1 MAQEN
6 PYAKYQGQSQPVP
19 IAQIKPILSA
29 PRDPF
34 EAEKEARAQDA
45 AQREQAR
52 FEKEMAGGGK
62 TTFRPMTPEEVTQ
75 RGLPQGAYQISSE
88 GEVKPIAPSKSEAR
102 TADDI
107 KAEGA
112 KKRAETIR
120 AIMGRTTDLFTQD
133 IEGQPLERLGGLTE
147 YFSALP
153 KNERFDAAANSMLP
167 LIRPLVAQTAKE
179 GDSDKEMQVFMAYIP
194 QASDSDIAIK
204 EKLSLLEMLIGGMVD
219 GKVPSQVTQEVA
231 QTQAQAEGNTFTYGG
246 KTYTKGQTTIPS
258 PSAPTPPA
266 GPSMMDTIGTGLG
279 QGLGSLIEGG
289 VNNTIG
295 MAVNPVGQLMYNAMP
310 GNQGTYDIGQSIRE
324 GLGLPEN
331 PDSMTNAIIQGGA
344 GGLGMAGMTRGGA
357 QLATGAMRSGLEMLG
372 STPGRD
378 LAGGMGAAAGQQIAA
393 SQGAGTVGQ
402 IAAALA
408 GGGLAAGAAG
418 VRTPGTMAAGDRA
431 LVQAAEQ
438 NRVPLMTSD
447 TMPPQTFIGKSAQF
461 TGERIPIA
469 GTGGNR
475 ATQQEARVDAVK
487 RIASEYGA
495 NEPALLERV
504 SADLLATRGA
514 ELTKYATAK
523 DEVISSLAGAGEV
536 PATNAAQVID
546 EKIAELTRRGTPA
559 AQEVVSYLTRL
570 RTDIQGKSLD
580 QIEAIRKDELSQAF
594 KSGDTLAEVRS
605 VGEKAVRP
613 IYRALNEDM
622 GEFIKGAGDRRD
634 FAKWKVANTRLAQ
647 MAGELD
653 VTALKQALRKGD
665 VTPETVGN
673 VLFSQ
678 KPSDVR
684 ALYGNLSAN
693 GKANARAAILARAIE
708 KAGGLEE
715 VSPQRFAN
723 EVARL
728 GASTGVLFNG
738 TDAARLSGLVKVLK
752 ATRRAGDAAVSTA
765 SGQQTYL
772 PATLGALADVWGTGG
787 AIVGS
792 LATVGGLARAYESPA
807 VRDIMLRL
815 GRTKKGDKSEAFLV
829 KRAITALAQQD
840 NDQ

>member
-1 MAQEN
+1 MAEPQEAM
-6 PYAKYQGQSQPVP
+6 PWEEYQTTPETGQGVVIPAAP
-19 IAQIKPILSA
+19 EKPPA
-29 PRDPF
+29 P
-34 EAEKEARAQDA
+34 
-45 AQREQAR
+45 
-52 FEKEMAGGGK
+52 K
-62 TTFRPMTPEEVTQ
+62 TTFRPMTPEEVAGQ
-75 RGLPQGAYQISSE
+75 GLPAGAYQISSE
-88 GEVKPIAPSKSEAR
+88 GEIKPIAPSKSEAQ
-102 TADDI
+102 TDADV
-107 KAEGA
+107 KAAGA

-153 KNERFDAAANSMLP
+153 KNERFDAAAQSMLP
-167 LIRPLVAQTAKE
+167 LIRPLVAQSAKE

-231 QTQAQAEGNTFTYGG
+231 QTQAQAEGNTFSYGG
-246 KTYTKGQTTIPS
+246 KTYTKGETVIPS
-258 PSAPTPPA
+258 PSEPTPPA

-279 QGLGSLIEGG
+279 RGLGDVVQGAGDVLGIVGNPLNATINAATGANLSTDLGQTLRTATGLPDNPDTMASAITRGG
-289 VNNTIG
+289 VSALTG
-295 MAVNPVGQLMYNAMP
+295 SLLA
-310 GNQGTYDIGQSIRE
+310 R
-324 GLGLPEN
+324 
-331 PDSMTNAIIQGGA
+331 GGA
-344 GGLGMAGMTRGGA
+344 G
-357 QLATGAMRSGLEMLG
+357 LASGAMRSGLEMLG

-378 LAGGMGAAAGQQIAA
+378 LAGGMGTAAGQQIAA

-447 TMPPQTFIGKSAQF
+447 VMPPETFIGKSAQF

-475 ATQQEARVDAVK
+475 ATQQEARVNAVK

-495 NEPALLERV
+495 NEPALLDRI

-523 DEVISSLAGAGEV
+523 DEVITSLASAGEV
-536 PATNAAQVID
+536 PATNAARVID

-559 AQEVVSYLTRL
+559 AQDVVQYLTRL

-622 GEFIKGAGDRRD
+622 GDFIKGAGERRD

-653 VTALKQALRKGD
+653 VSGLKQALRKGD

-708 KAGGLEE
+708 KAGEKAGGLEE

-728 GASTGVLFNG
+728 GASTGVMFNG
-738 TDAARLSGLVKVLK
+738 TDAARLSGLVKVLQ
-752 ATRRAGDAAVSTA
+752 ATRRAGEAAVSTA
-765 SGQQTYL
+765 TGQQTYL

-840 NDQ
+840 NEQ

>member
-1 MAQEN
+1 MAIDPKTVQWDAPPQTVGKPVTGSANEPLGGGVIIPAAPDKPEKPNLPVGFELGPDGVARRIPGIPDPNN
-6 PYAKYQGQSQPVP
+6 PNEGAPTESERTAGFLAGRIVDAVQRLAPAAQKNPEAQSPSTGVEMVRG
-19 IAQIKPILSA
+19 IAGDTAANFFTSPERRQIY
-29 PRDPF
+29 
-34 EAEKEARAQDA
+34 A
-45 AQREQAR
+45 AQRDILDAALTLGTGAAYTKEQL
-52 FEKEMAGGGK
+52 AGYE
-62 TTFRPMTPEEVTQ
+62 TSY
-75 RGLPQGAYQISSE
+75 LPQLYDDPDTVQSKRQALRTLLQEAAQKAGRSAPDIDAA
-88 GEVKPIAPSKSEAR
+88 IAALDQLP
-102 TADDI
+102 DI
-107 KAEGA
+107 AVG
-112 KKRAETIR
+112 
-120 AIMGRTTDLFTQD
+120 D
-133 IEGQPLERLGGLTE
+133 QPAPEGLTG
-147 YFSALP
+147 
-153 KNERFDAAANSMLP
+153 
-167 LIRPLVAQTAKE
+167 T
-179 GDSDKEMQVFMAYIP
+179 
-194 QASDSDIAIK
+194 
-204 EKLSLLEMLIGGMVD
+204 
-219 GKVPSQVTQEVA
+219 VTD
-231 QTQAQAEGNTFTYGG
+231 T
-246 KTYTKGQTTIPS
+246 S
-258 PSAPTPPA
+258 PA
-266 GPSMMDTIGTGLG
+266 GPSMMDSVATGLG
-279 QGLGSLIEGG
+279 RGLGDVIEGG

-295 MAVNPVGQLMYNAMP
+295 LAVNPVGQLMYNAMP
-310 GNQGTYDIGQSIRE
+310 GNQGTYDIGRSLRE
-324 GLGLPEN
+324 GLGLPDN
-331 PDSMTNAIIQGGA
+331 PDSMASSIIQGAA
-344 GGLGMAGMTRGGA
+344 GGLGGAAMARGGA
-357 QLATGAMRSGLEMLG
+357 QLASGAMRSGLETLG

-378 LAGGMGAAAGQQIAA
+378 FAGGAGAAAGSQIAA
-393 SQGAGTVGQ
+393 SQGAGAGGQ
-402 IAAALA
+402 IAGALL
-408 GGGLAAGAAG
+408 GGGLAAGSAG
-418 VRTPGTMAAGDRA
+418 VRTPGAIAAGDRA

-447 TMPPQTFIGKSAQF
+447 AMPPQTFIGKSAQF

-469 GTGGNR
+469 GTGGKR

-504 SADLLATRGA
+504 SADLLATRSA

-536 PATNAAQVID
+536 PSTNATQVID
-546 EKIAELTRRGTPA
+546 DKIAELTRRGTPA

-594 KSGDTLAEVRS
+594 KSGETMAEVRS

-728 GASTGVLFNG
+728 GASTGVMFNG

-792 LATVGGLARAYESPA
+792 LATVGALARAYESPA

-840 NDQ
+840 NEQ